1 MQTSP
6 PRCARQLHR
15 DQLQMTII
23 AIYGLDFMAQCLC
36 REHAS
41 EISVQILSKMPY
53 DEDMK
58 RKYAKHLKTSER
70 YAL

>member
-1 MQTSP
+1 
-6 PRCARQLHR
+6 
-15 DQLQMTII
+15 MTII

-41 EISVQILSKMPY
+41 EISVQILLKVPY
-53 DEDMK
+53 DKDMK